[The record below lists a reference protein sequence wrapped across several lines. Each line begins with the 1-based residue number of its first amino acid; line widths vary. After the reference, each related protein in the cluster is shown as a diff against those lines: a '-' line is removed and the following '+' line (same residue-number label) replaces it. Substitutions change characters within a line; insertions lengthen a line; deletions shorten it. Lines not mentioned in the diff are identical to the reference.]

1 MVFIANNLFCCNPP
15 FNFYSLSLA
24 KTHQRYKSNDGF
36 QTTGADHLTKKFG
49 LKVNGTTGGPDVVF
63 DSSADK
69 TTYENT
75 LNIALNRT
83 CIKDLNENVLH
94 YVYLTLF

>member
-1 MVFIANNLFCCNPP
+1 MN
-15 FNFYSLSLA
+15 
-24 KTHQRYKSNDGF
+24 
-36 QTTGADHLTKKFG
+36 
-49 LKVNGTTGGPDVVF
+49 TGGPDVVF
-63 DSSADK
+63 DSSADIK
-69 TTYENT
+69 TTHENT